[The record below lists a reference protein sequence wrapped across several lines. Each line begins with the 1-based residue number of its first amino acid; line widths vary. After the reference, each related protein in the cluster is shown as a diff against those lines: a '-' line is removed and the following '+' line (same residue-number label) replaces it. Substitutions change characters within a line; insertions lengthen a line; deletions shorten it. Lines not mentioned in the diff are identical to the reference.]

1 MKEFSVINYFLL
13 WIFELTSSPTI
24 SFICCRQASSF
35 AGSSILRSDVD
46 EDVDEEVVETDNV

>member
-1 MKEFSVINYFLL
+1 MVFNATFSNVSVIS
-13 WIFELTSSPTI
+13 WQSV